1 MFEVGQKVLCKVF
14 GEGVVT
20 EVDFLPVYPI
30 KVSFLSGHFERYTE
44 DGKMFGT
51 DDDEPSLSVIEE

>member
-44 DGKMFGT
+44 DGKMYEY
-51 DDDEPSLSVIEE
+51 DYEPRLSVIE